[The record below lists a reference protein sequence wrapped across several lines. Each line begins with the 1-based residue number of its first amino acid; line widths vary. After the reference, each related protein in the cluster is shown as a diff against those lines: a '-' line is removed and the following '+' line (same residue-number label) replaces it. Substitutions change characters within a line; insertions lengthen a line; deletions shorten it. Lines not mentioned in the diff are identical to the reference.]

1 MHPGPSR
8 EHRPGHER
16 NPVMRKFAAIAA
28 MSAAAAFGAVAV
40 AGTAGAE
47 SDAASIPGVIKRT
60 TTSYT
65 SPSTASSPVHF
76 LAANTR
82 ANVLCYTEGQTQNGN
97 PYWIKI
103 GQDGKTGFVH
113 RDSIVPAETPPH
125 C

>member
-1 MHPGPSR
+1 
-8 EHRPGHER
+8 
-16 NPVMRKFAAIAA
+16 MRKFAAIAA

-60 TTSYT
+60 TTSHM
-65 SPSTASSPVHF
+65 SPTTASSPVHF

-97 PYWIKI
+97 PYWIRI

-113 RDSIVPAETPPH
+113 RDSIMPAETPPH